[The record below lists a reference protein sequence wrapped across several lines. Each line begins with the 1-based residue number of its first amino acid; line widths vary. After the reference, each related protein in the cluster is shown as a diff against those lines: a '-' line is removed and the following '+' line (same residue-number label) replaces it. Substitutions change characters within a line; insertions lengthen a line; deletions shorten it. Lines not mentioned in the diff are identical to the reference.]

1 MYYEEKII
9 DHILC
14 ARTSPNGEFTPVK
27 NDVAN
32 AVNSFILLKERD
44 RGKAMSYIID
54 YYNKSIRDAG

>member
-9 DHILC
+9 DNILC

-32 AVNSFILLKERD
+32 AVNIFILLKERD
-44 RGKAMSYIID
+44 RGKAMSYITD